1 MNSPEVIERLDI
13 LISLLLPKY
22 DEIKYPIKG
31 LGVEILRL
39 ADADNTVEDMMKKL
53 KKTRPVIDNTISKLR
68 SLGLIKSISKNS
80 KTYYIR
86 LI

>member
-1 MNSPEVIERLDI
+1 MNNQEVVERLDI
-13 LISLLLPKY
+13 LISLMIPKF
-22 DEIKYPIKG
+22 DENKYPLKG
-31 LGVEILRL
+31 LGVEILKL

-53 KKTRPVIDNTISKLR
+53 GKGRPVIDNAISKLR
-68 SLGLIKSISKNS
+68 SLGLVKSISKNN

>member
-1 MNSPEVIERLDI
+1 MNNQEVIDRLDI
-13 LISLLLPKY
+13 LISLMLPKF
-22 DEIKYPIKG
+22 DETKYSVKG

-39 ADADNTVEDMMKKL
+39 ADADNTVEDIMKKL
-53 KKTRPVIDNTISKLR
+53 KKSRPVVDNTISKLR
-68 SLGLIKSISKNS
+68 ALGLIKSISKDS

>member
-1 MNSPEVIERLDI
+1 MNTPEVIERLDI

-22 DEIKYPIKG
+22 DESIYPVKG

-39 ADADNTVEDMMKKL
+39 ADADNTVEDMVKKL

-68 SLGLIKSISKNS
+68 SLGLIKSISKNN